1 MQLKVKRTLM
11 DTFSNFTMTTKKAY
25 LDELLRRKHK
35 GTKYVRQFIFTSR
48 HLETLQRVILKHEL
62 DICISYINNNTKLK
76 FHSILYGIIS
86 IMVKKRKISQ
96 YFT

>member
-11 DTFSNFTMTTKKAY
+11 DTFSNFTMTTKKLSAD

-76 FHSILYGIIS
+76 FDSIWYYINNG
-86 IMVKKRKISQ
+86 
-96 YFT
+96 